1 MVHAVTEAVYP
12 GVGHE
17 RVPQSVRGQVGKA
30 ARELCAIGLPATAPA
45 DIRRYIQ
52 REETWRTG
60 KITAMTLVS
69 CAADW
74 QRSRQQ
80 GSQGIQNATKGPA
93 RDRVGCQ
100 PGERRQAP
108 DGQVWTVESV
118 NHGAVNFE
126 EYEAPPYVPVAVVLT
141 WAVLA

>member
-1 MVHAVTEAVYP
+1 M
-12 GVGHE
+12 
-17 RVPQSVRGQVGKA
+17 GKA

-45 DIRRYIQ
+45 DIQ

-80 GSQGIQNATKGPA
+80 GSQGTRNATKAPA
-93 RDRVGCQ
+93 RDRAGCQ
-100 PGERRQAP
+100 HGERRRAP
-108 DGQVWTVESV
+108 DGQVWTVESLMS
-118 NHGAVNFE
+118 GAMNFE